1 MRTFMGLLVIAI
13 LFSVSYLLFDPVRDF
28 VRDYIELPV
37 RSLID
42 LVAGSN
48 SSVSLAINRDLPPT
62 IGDGV
67 EGEDSD
73 GHLVNV
79 AFFERHR
86 SFEGIQLRDID
97 YNNDRVSPFT
107 RQTRQ
112 AIVDTVLEE
121 EMADAEEVMLARMN
135 VIIRGIIYNQ
145 SAPLE
150 SSALIVLPG
159 RTEIRIVKA
168 GDTMAEYNILEVTE
182 NSVVLDFENSN
193 NPFEVILK

>member
-168 GDTMAEYNILEVTE
+168 GDTIAEYNILEVTE